1 MLKRQDGTAVS
12 PGGFRL
18 APWFVRTLW
27 GGHTSTCFS
36 SVVTGQ
42 WARYAWLW
50 FQRPELQQT
59 VLCGRASRQN
69 HTFRGESGTL
79 LFWCFLKKV
88 LTKGGKRKESL
99 FFCSRFYS
107 MVIEGRQRTWKFLCV
122 LSCQLKRLLWWHL
135 SLPTSTNQCTKAVS
149 QFLLMINFFSPQ
161 CQRRDYFSC
170 SLLFT
175 KDFFH
180 SKKCSRRHC
189 QQMGTEEPCWAGMQG
204 VCRSQAQTTAGSA
217 EEEGNVTLREQSQ
230 SLHEGWH
237 PLHTVWDRKQS
248 PPQNSYKEAPS
259 FGVTGG

>member
-107 MVIEGRQRTWKFLCV
+107 MVIEGRQRTWEFLCV

-149 QFLLMINFFSPQ
+149 QLLLMINFFFPQ

-204 VCRSQAQTTAGSA
+204 VCRS
-217 EEEGNVTLREQSQ
+217 
-230 SLHEGWH
+230 
-237 PLHTVWDRKQS
+237 
-248 PPQNSYKEAPS
+248 
-259 FGVTGG
+259 